1 MPRGLKDFKFSSLLT
16 FESMQNQS
24 RSVLKSASSGRLQNC
39 LQNCSFLPPQQLLSL
54 RTSSVLSQCS
64 WKQSRWQMLE
74 GFSER
79 VCDFFFFCSRDR
91 VMILLQ
97 SSLRAPAQ
105 ADLGQ
110 TLRAAVTF
118 ENDLPLSCKI
128 DNIFV
133 TFPRLTIFCPLC
145 KPVCSYLQ
153 TEKDKDVYVCQHI
166 QL

>member
-1 MPRGLKDFKFSSLLT
+1 MAVCRTVCRTVVFATSAVAFAQDIFSIK
-16 FESMQNQS
+16 
-24 RSVLKSASSGRLQNC
+24 SV
-39 LQNCSFLPPQQLLSL
+39 FLE
-54 RTSSVLSQCS
+54 TSE
-64 WKQSRWQMLE
+64 QSRWQMLV

-79 VCDFFFFCSRDR
+79 V
-91 VMILLQ
+91 VLQ

-110 TLRAAVTF
+110 TLRVAVTF

-153 TEKDKDVYVCQHI
+153 TEKDKDIYMCANISSYKCLSLSDLFMLLQCG
-166 QL
+166 

>member
-1 MPRGLKDFKFSSLLT
+1 
-16 FESMQNQS
+16 
-24 RSVLKSASSGRLQNC
+24 
-39 LQNCSFLPPQQLLSL
+39 
-54 RTSSVLSQCS
+54 
-64 WKQSRWQMLE
+64 MLE

-79 VCDFFFFCSRDR
+79 VCDFFFFCSLDR

-166 QL
+166 